1 MREHQEVSSITE
13 LIFVGLDVFLFLHWY
28 FLIAETFLNI
38 LINKDHS
45 WSKKNAAIWL
55 AVPVNLHSVIDSEQ
69 SALPSL
75 RGPNSAWL

>member
-13 LIFVGLDVFLFLHWY
+13 LIFFDLDVFLFLHRY

-55 AVPVNLHSVIDSEQ
+55 AAPANLHFAMDSEK
-69 SALPSL
+69 S
-75 RGPNSAWL
+75 G